1 MLGLGNSI
9 PLSSVILQAPVIG
22 EIAPLRLKIW
32 LKRGEGQTTSSGALT
47 AWASTSPAAA
57 NFAQARAANQP
68 SISGDEVT
76 FSSSSTSS
84 MSITSSGLGAFTQFT
99 LMVVLNPNESAT
111 LSDEYIIGGSSTDML
126 QVYTAGGASKIRLTM
141 NGTASNMVGSS
152 GLATGDN
159 DTLLTVQ
166 RAPTTGDLTM
176 RINGVEVATGTS
188 NISDEL
194 DVFAIGSNIGS
205 AGSDHYDGQINE
217 IVMYDLN
224 LTGNNLTNAE
234 NDVMNR
240 SNIS

>member
-9 PLSSVILQAPVIG
+9 TGGAALADPVIG
-22 EIAPLRLKIW
+22 EIAPNRLIIW

-47 AWASTSPAAA
+47 AWASTSPASV
-57 NFAQARAANQP
+57 NWAQGRAANQP

-76 FSSSSTSS
+76 FSSSSTDNLAIGGGIS
-84 MSITSSGLGAFTQFT
+84 AFTQFT

-111 LSDEYIIGGSSTDML
+111 LSDEYIIGGSEDDML

-166 RAPTTGDLTM
+166 REPTTGNLTM

-188 NISDEL
+188 DINDDF

-205 AGSDHYDGQINE
+205 ADSDHYDGQINE
-217 IVMYDLN
+217 IVMYDLK
-224 LTGNNLTNAE
+224 LTGSNLTNAE

>member
-1 MLGLGNSI
+1 M
-9 PLSSVILQAPVIG
+9 QAPVIG

-47 AWASTSPAAA
+47 AWASTSPASS
-57 NFAQARAANQP
+57 NFSQARTANQP

-76 FSSSSTSS
+76 FSSSSTDN
-84 MSITSSGLGAFTQFT
+84 MNVTSGAQTFTQFT

-111 LSDEYIIGGSSTDML
+111 LSDEYIIGGSDNDML

-166 RAPTTGDLTM
+166 RAAGTGDLTM

-188 NISDEL
+188 DINDEF

-205 AGSDHYDGQINE
+205 ADSDHYDGQINE
-217 IVMYDLN
+217 IVMYDLK
-224 LTGNNLTNAE
+224 LIGDNLTNAE
-234 NDVMNR
+234 NDVMKR
-240 SNIS
+240 SSIS